1 MIFNRGPRRE
11 VPQRV
16 ANLAWTS
23 SKNQKIRM
31 LGKSIL
37 VTVAV
42 VDHVRGGGGPSGA
55 SFDGFQSIQSAKTRI
70 SKSDLAHFWDKN
82 GISKKLQA
90 VFESVIPTRS
100 LAPEAPTR
108 LAGWF

>member
-16 ANLAWTS
+16 ARPLCTP

-37 VTVAV
+37 ATVAV

-70 SKSDLAHFWDKN
+70 HESILAHFWVQESN
-82 GISKKLQA
+82 FKKVA
-90 VFESVIPTRS
+90 S
-100 LAPEAPTR
+100 
-108 LAGWF
+108 

>member
-16 ANLAWTS
+16 ARPAWTP

-37 VTVAV
+37 VIVAV
-42 VDHVRGGGGPSGA
+42 VDHVRGGGGPIGA

-70 SKSDLAHFWDKN
+70 HESILAHFWGPESN
-82 GISKKLQA
+82 FKK
-90 VFESVIPTRS
+90 VPS
-100 LAPEAPTR
+100 
-108 LAGWF
+108 

>member
-1 MIFNRGPRRE
+1 MILRGVLPRE

-23 SKNQKIRM
+23 SKKQKIRM

-70 SKSDLAHFWDKN
+70 TKILRISGTRMEFQKSF
-82 GISKKLQA
+82 KLYSR
-90 VFESVIPTRS
+90 V
-100 LAPEAPTR
+100 
-108 LAGWF
+108 